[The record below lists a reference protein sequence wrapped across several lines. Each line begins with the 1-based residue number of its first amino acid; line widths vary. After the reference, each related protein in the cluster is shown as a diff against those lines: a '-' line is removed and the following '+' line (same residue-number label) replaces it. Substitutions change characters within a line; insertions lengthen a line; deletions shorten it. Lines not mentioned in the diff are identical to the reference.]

1 MVAARAFD
9 ILGRDRANIL
19 TVTMPCYGTT
29 NRTRGNAEKIC
40 EEIGIDTLEAQLL
53 PEDKLYEIFS
63 ILAKKGAGIELNMKT
78 LGLSGEEK
86 DILLRPYFIAKDCGC
101 KFYLGSDSHKASAL
115 ACAKENFEDII
126 TQLDL
131 KESDKFI
138 IRK

>member
-1 MVAARAFD
+1 MKRVFTLAAE
-9 ILGRDRANIL
+9 
-19 TVTMPCYGTT
+19 
-29 NRTRGNAEKIC
+29 RGV
-40 EEIGIDTLEAQLL
+40 
-53 PEDKLYEIFS
+53 
-63 ILAKKGAGIELNMKT
+63 GIELNATDMKYT
-78 LGLSGEEK
+78 EENK
-86 DILLRPYFIAKDCGC
+86 DRILRIYRVAKECGC